1 MNYSFAAIAVRIFL
15 LNHGGPITRLALL
28 DDRGT
33 ITITIMIVRLA
44 DRHTSSDRSY
54 ANTNIICKAGIAT
67 MPITAATNND
77 FLMFHPPEIFQRRE
91 NARLIH
97 LFRRSIDPSA
107 ELFSPANGQGR
118 RVRTFSFFRQVK
130 SRSRHFWQVHD
141 FTDRLINTCKL
152 QRCSRKPASS
162 SENGGDAQG

>member
-33 ITITIMIVRLA
+33 ITIPIMIVRLA

-54 ANTNIICKAGIAT
+54 ANTNIIRKGRHR
-67 MPITAATNND
+67 ND
-77 FLMFHPPEIFQRRE
+77 ANHGGYKQRFPHVPSSRNFPTKE

-107 ELFSPANGQGR
+107 ELFS
-118 RVRTFSFFRQVK
+118 
-130 SRSRHFWQVHD
+130 
-141 FTDRLINTCKL
+141 
-152 QRCSRKPASS
+152 
-162 SENGGDAQG
+162 